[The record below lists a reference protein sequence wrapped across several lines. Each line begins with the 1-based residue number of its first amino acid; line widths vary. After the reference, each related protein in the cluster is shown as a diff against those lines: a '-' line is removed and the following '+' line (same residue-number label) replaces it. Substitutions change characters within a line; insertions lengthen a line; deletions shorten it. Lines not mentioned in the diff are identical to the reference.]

1 MDTPQYMYT
10 TGAVHVHYLH
20 SICTV
25 FVKYT
30 TGGGRG
36 GGGGGGREGGG
47 EGRREEGGRVREAGS
62 RE

>member
-20 SICTV
+20 STCTV
-25 FVKYT
+25 FVQYT

-36 GGGGGGREGGG
+36 GGGGGGGGGGREGKGGG
-47 EGRREEGGRVREAGS
+47 EGR
-62 RE
+62 